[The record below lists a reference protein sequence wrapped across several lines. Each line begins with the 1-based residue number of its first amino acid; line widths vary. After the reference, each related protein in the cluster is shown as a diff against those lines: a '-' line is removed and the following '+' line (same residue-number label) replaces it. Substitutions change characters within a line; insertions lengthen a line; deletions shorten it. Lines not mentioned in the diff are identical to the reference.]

1 MRIVHTGKRRFG
13 RGKTLLVSLVILVM
27 ATVIGFFMLENSTE
41 FFMKRQYPIQYQD
54 IIEEEA
60 KKYELDPALVYAVV
74 KAESNFD
81 PDAQSRAGALGLMQI
96 TPPTFEWLQTK
107 LPGETLMEKEALLDP
122 ATNIRYGCYLLSILL
137 GIYPELQT
145 AISAYNAGMGTVDGW
160 LADEDISPDGVT
172 LRTIPYPET
181 EHYSRAVLENYRI
194 YKELYDF

>member
-13 RGKTLLVSLVILVM
+13 CGKTLLVSLVILVL

-60 KKYELDPALVYAVV
+60 QKYELDPALVYAVV

>member
-13 RGKTLLVSLVILVM
+13 RGKTLLVSLVILVL
-27 ATVIGFFMLENSTE
+27 ATVIGFLMLENSTE

-145 AISAYNAGMGTVDGW
+145 AVSAYNAGMGTVDGW

>member
-13 RGKTLLVSLVILVM
+13 CGKTLLTSLVILVL
-27 ATVIGFFMLENSTE
+27 ATVIGFLMLENSTE

-81 PDAQSRAGALGLMQI
+81 PDAKSRAGALGLMQI

-107 LPGETLMEKEALLDP
+107 LPGETPMEKEALLEP

-145 AISAYNAGMGTVDGW
+145 AVSAYNAGMGTVDGW